1 MSAAATAP
9 RGEAPAVSAPAG
21 RLRYPW
27 LFSRRVDLAMLLA
40 PALVTLAAFLLSVRL
55 GQDDGGS
62 ARLTAQWVTAFILG
76 NTTHVVLTYLLL
88 GVRRDMLHPTPGQAP
103 TVVAGSLAV
112 FVVAVILGR
121 LTLNDYMT
129 RPLFEAAT
137 FVLATHH
144 TLSQAK
150 GFWAL
155 HGIVGG
161 REGLPPPSERERR
174 LQRLFVPLGILL
186 VAVRWTLVGK
196 RPFPEAPPMMNVNP
210 GDPAVLPFWLSWL
223 LLAVWLAYVIA
234 TFSALLAYPTVG
246 LPKLVYLGVWSLIV
260 ALDLC
265 APGWGATMSAGMHG
279 LEYCLLTRRML
290 GPTPAEP
297 ADKLRGGLVW
307 AAMIAAM
314 APILAVGLV
323 RNPFGLSVG
332 RSLGPGFLPW
342 ALAVVNGV
350 VLAHYFADAFIYR
363 FRIPAVR
370 RVAMARLGF
379 GA

>member
-1 MSAAATAP
+1 
-9 RGEAPAVSAPAG
+9 
-21 RLRYPW
+21 
-27 LFSRRVDLAMLLA
+27 
-40 PALVTLAAFLLSVRL
+40 VTLAAFLIALRL
-55 GQDDGGS
+55 GQDDSGNT
-62 ARLTAQWVTAFILG
+62 RLQAQWVTAFLLG
-76 NTTHVVLTYLLL
+76 NTTHVILTYLLL
-88 GVRRDMLHPTPGQAP
+88 GVRRDMLHPTPRQAP
-103 TVVAGSLAV
+103 TVIVGSLAV
-112 FVVAVILGR
+112 FAIAVLLGR
-121 LTLNDYMT
+121 LTANDYMT

-155 HGIVGG
+155 YGLTGG
-161 REGLPPPSERERR
+161 REGLPPPSERERS
-174 LQRLFVPLGILL
+174 LQRLFVPIGILL

-210 GDPAVLPFWLSWL
+210 GDPAILPFWISWL
-223 LLAVWLAYVIA
+223 LLAAWLVYVVA
-234 TFSALLAYPTVG
+234 LFSALLAYPAVSF
-246 LPKLVYLGVWSLIV
+246 PKLAYLGVWSLIV

-279 LEYCLLTRRML
+279 LEYYLLTRRML

-297 ADKLRGGLVW
+297 EDKLRGPLVW

-323 RNPFGLSVG
+323 RNPFGLDIG
-332 RSLGPGFLPW
+332 RSLGPSFLPW
-342 ALAVVNGV
+342 ALAVVNGC

-370 RVAMARLGF
+370 KVAMARLGF